1 MINLV
6 KLMEPS
12 RIINFIAQ
20 SRYAFIFSFIL
31 IAVSIGSLAVKG
43 LNYGIDFR
51 GGILIEVESSEI
63 IDMAD
68 MRAKIQ
74 KLNFDEVN
82 LQSLGTAG
90 TEMMMHVLVDTED
103 EQAQNQ
109 VVSQLKETLGPN
121 VEYRR
126 IEVVGPKVG
135 AELFRKS
142 ILASICALLA
152 ISIYIWFRFEWQFA
166 LSCLIALAYD
176 LILTVGIFS
185 VFGLDFNMT
194 VIAGLLSLAGYT
206 TNDKV
211 VNFDRVRENL
221 KLYRKMPIPELLNKS
236 MNETLSRTILTSIT
250 TIIVLIILLV
260 MGGPT
265 LFGFSICLLFG
276 IIIGTYSSLYIAV
289 PLLQYFDIRNVGAKA
304 AESGPYAEAAKFEMQ
319 AKKAPLKN
327 K

>member
-12 RIINFIAQ
+12 KMIHFIAQ
-20 SRYAFIFSFIL
+20 SKYAFVASLLL
-31 IAVSIGSLAVKG
+31 IAASITSLAMKG

-51 GGILIEVESSEI
+51 GGILVEVESTEV
-63 IDMAD
+63 IDMAQ
-68 MRAKIQ
+68 MRSKINQ
-74 KLNFDEVN
+74 LNFDEVN

-90 TEMMMHVLVDTED
+90 TEMMLHVLVDTAD
-103 EQAQNQ
+103 EKAQNQ
-109 VVSQLKETLGPN
+109 VVAQLKETLGEN

-135 AELFRKS
+135 AELFKKS
-142 ILASICALLA
+142 ILASVCALFA
-152 ISIYIWFRFEWQFA
+152 IAIYIWFRFEWQFA
-166 LSCLIALAYD
+166 LACLIALAHD
-176 LILTVGIFS
+176 LILTVGLFS

-194 VIAGLLSLAGYT
+194 VIAGILSLAGYT

-221 KLYRKMPIPELLNKS
+221 KLFRKMPIPELLDKS

-250 TIIVLIILLV
+250 TMLVLIILLV

-265 LFGFSICLLFG
+265 LSGFSICLLFG
-276 IIIGTYSSLYIAV
+276 IIVGTYSSLYIAV
-289 PLLQYFDIRNVGAKA
+289 PLLQFFDIRNVGAKA
-304 AESGPYAEAAKFEMQ
+304 DESGPYAEAAKFEMQ
-319 AKKAPLKN
+319 AKKTPLKQ

>member
-12 RIINFIAQ
+12 KMIHFIAQ
-20 SRYAFIFSFIL
+20 SKYAFVASLLL
-31 IAVSIGSLAVKG
+31 IAVSVGSLAIKG

-51 GGILIEVESSEI
+51 GGILIEVESSEV

-68 MRAKIQ
+68 MRSKIGQ
-74 KLNFDEVN
+74 LNFDEVN

-90 TEMMMHVLVDTED
+90 TEMMLHVLVDTAD
-103 EQAQNQ
+103 EQAQNK
-109 VVSQLKETLGPN
+109 VVNQLKETLGPN
-121 VEYRR
+121 MEYRR

-135 AELFRKS
+135 AELFKKS

-166 LSCLIALAYD
+166 LACLIALAHD
-176 LILTVGIFS
+176 LILTVGLFS

-221 KLYRKMPIPELLNKS
+221 KLYRKMPIPELLDKS

-250 TIIVLIILLV
+250 TMLVLIILLM

-265 LFGFSICLLFG
+265 LSGFSICLLFG
-276 IIIGTYSSLYIAV
+276 IIVGTYSSLYIAV
-289 PLLQYFDIRNVGAKA
+289 PLLQFFDIRNVGAKA
-304 AESGPYAEAAKFEMQ
+304 GESGPYAEAAKFEMQ
-319 AKKAPLKN
+319 AKKLPLK